1 MNEQEDQA
9 LKADIRSLPELDPPP
24 DLWARVMAASATRQR
39 RTSRRPLA
47 LAACLVAAVALSALV
62 IERSEREAATSDT
75 GFSAQTSVAE
85 LIAESQR
92 LEERLRSLPLQGR
105 YGNTGRALAYR
116 IADVDGSLN
125 SLHSQ
130 DIGDGAEQRARLL
143 QQRVVLLQ
151 SLVEVESQDR
161 GAALRR
167 VAF

>member
-75 GFSAQTSVAE
+75 GFAAQTSVAE

-92 LEERLRSLPLQGR
+92 LEERLRSLPLQGT

-130 DIGDGAEQRARLL
+130 DIGDGAERARLL